1 MCTGRVA
8 GTTPLTATTATPMRI
23 AVATNAQLG
32 STAYKKP
39 ASTGPVMIAP
49 CHIVA
54 LIATTCVNVVG
65 VDTSAGSE
73 RMAGATK
80 APAAPKTINKAKI
93 RFTRG
98 RVDTASAATTMPA
111 TH

>member
-54 LIATTCVNVVG
+54 LIATTCGNVVG

-73 RMAGATK
+73 RMAGATNARATPNAITK
-80 APAAPKTINKAKI
+80 PKIGFTDVGFDAA
-93 RFTRG
+93 
-98 RVDTASAATTMPA
+98 
-111 TH
+111 